1 MPELRLLG
9 SMAGGVLWF
18 ELVGI
23 GDGIMLL
30 LGSDIECMLFLA
42 VPFED
47 DGAEDF
53 VNNPVRNLG
62 FLLLA
67 SDLGGEYNPE
77 FFSSNL
83 PGDPVST
90 L

>member
-1 MPELRLLG
+1 MP
-9 SMAGGVLWF
+9 GGVLWF
-18 ELVGI
+18 EFVGI

-30 LGSDIECMLFLA
+30 LGSDIDCMLFLA
-42 VPFED
+42 VPFVD

-53 VNNPVRNLG
+53 VNKPVRNLG

-67 SDLGGEYNPE
+67 SDFGGEYKPE

-83 PGDPVST
+83 LGDTLST
-90 L
+90 